1 MKRSEIIKELNFLR
15 NEIVRT
21 KKIGDKLHL
30 NAMQNFDNFLVRHGP
45 EIADEISEMFA
56 EISNLKLQL
65 AQKVIKSKHEL

>member
-30 NAMQNFDNFLVRHGP
+30 NAMQNFDNFLVRHGA
-45 EIADEISEMFA
+45 EIVDEMSEMFSELA
-56 EISNLKLQL
+56 NLKLTIDP
-65 AQKVIKSKHEL
+65 KRSIV